1 MSAVLEQI
9 SQALAELA
17 EQVITGVVAVRAG
30 AYRVVSGVAIRPD
43 LIAVADHGLKRR
55 DRVPVHAVGGR
66 EGTAV
71 LLGRDQSVDV
81 AILKVEGFELQP
93 LKAAN
98 PDELRAGMLITVAG
112 LTIDAGP
119 SISVGL
125 LGAVSGPRR
134 TFKSGTLDRFLRL
147 DVNLYPSQTG
157 AAVVTAQGDL
167 IGMAT
172 PGLLR
177 HSAVAVPITNLNKLA
192 DELLKQGRLRQGYIG
207 VALQPV
213 AIPEWSQQK
222 LGGQFDAGLIV
233 LSVEPNSPADAAGL
247 HLGDILVSLDEKPLR
262 DMDDLQQ
269 ALRAES
275 VGSTLDLVLLRGG
288 EAFRRQI
295 TVGERASKRDA

>member
-1 MSAVLEQI
+1 MSAVLQQI
-9 SQALAELA
+9 SQALAALA
-17 EQVITGVVAVRAG
+17 EQVLTGVVAVRAG
-30 AYRVVSGVAIRPD
+30 AYRVVSGVVLRPN

-55 DRVPVHAVGGR
+55 DRVPIYAAGGG

-71 LLGRDQSVDV
+71 LLGRDPGVDV
-81 AILKVEGFELQP
+81 ALLKVEGVEIQP
-93 LKAAN
+93 LKSAN
-98 PDELRAGMLITVAG
+98 LDELKPGMLTTVAG

-119 SISVGL
+119 SISVGI

-134 TFKSGTLDRFLRL
+134 TFKLGTLDRFFRL
-147 DVNLYPSQTG
+147 DVNLYPSQSG

-177 HSAVAVPITNLNKLA
+177 HSSVAVPVTTLNKLA
-192 DELLKQGRLRQGYIG
+192 DELLKQGRVRQGYLG
-207 VALQPV
+207 VSLQSV

-233 LSVEPNSPADAAGL
+233 LSVEPESPADIAGL
-247 HLGDILVSLDEKPLR
+247 YLGDILVSLDGKPLR

-269 ALRAES
+269 ALPGET
-275 VGSTLDLVLLRGG
+275 VGSTIELVLLRGG
-288 EAFRRQI
+288 EAFRRQV
-295 TVGERASKRDA
+295 TVGERTSKRNA